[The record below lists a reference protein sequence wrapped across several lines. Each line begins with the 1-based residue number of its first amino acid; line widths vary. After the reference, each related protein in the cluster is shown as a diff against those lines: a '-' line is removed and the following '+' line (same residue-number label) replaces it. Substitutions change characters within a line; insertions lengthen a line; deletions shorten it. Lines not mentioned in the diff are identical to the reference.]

1 MVFAFLLS
9 EKFLVSKHIII
20 KVDCQV
26 DWEEKKLPEI
36 FFGISL
42 TSNQLFTS
50 PKYFFSYF
58 WLRPQFYHL
67 CLGLRFFLNILLNEW

>member
-26 DWEEKKLPEI
+26 DWEEK
-36 FFGISL
+36 
-42 TSNQLFTS
+42 NYQ
-50 PKYFFSYF
+50 KYF
-58 WLRPQFYHL
+58 LA
-67 CLGLRFFLNILLNEW
+67 FL